1 MYREKRLLLGLVS
14 SSLVTAFTEGLGI
27 TMLVPLLAA
36 INSSAD
42 AFKSV
47 PIFGRVTDAFSG
59 VALVP
64 RLEIIAVALCLL
76 SICRGAMSYFT
87 VVCAELLALRI
98 DIKLRRRGINKVLF
112 LNFEDV
118 QSVGTPMLLNYVMGY
133 SGHVAQMGHM
143 LSLMLTNVVMLLL
156 YTAVC
161 LLVSVPLT
169 VLAGIMLFAAVQ
181 FVKLPLADRVRQ
193 SSLVREA
200 AYVALYHHVL
210 GAIRGLK
217 LLRLFKGEAEKE
229 ARIGEELTGFVH
241 AEQSGLYL
249 RALVDPMFQVAVA
262 IIVSVL
268 LFSSTLVFGEKVVD
282 EIPGIILF
290 LFVLSRMASPV
301 QTINRARISIA
312 FHMHGAGLLFDFLD
326 PKNSVPEPDGVL
338 PLAKLQRRLAFENV
352 TFGYRNSTAPVIND
366 VSFEIPIGGM
376 TALVGPSGAGKTTL
390 IGLLAGMFRPQSGAV
405 AVDDKRLADLK
416 MADWRSRVAFV
427 MQDTVV
433 LDDTVSANLRIGR
446 RDATK
451 EQLEEAARRAHA
463 HDFITALPAGYETLI
478 GERGI
483 QLSGGQA
490 QRLALARALL
500 VDPDLLVLDEATS
513 NLDAETESII
523 KQMLA
528 SFIGKRTIFV
538 VAHRLATVM
547 RADNIIVLDKG
558 AVVEVGKHA
567 ELMRRGG
574 LYHRMVN
581 LQMFVDDES
590 APKEH
595 ALSVETLAS

>member
-1 MYREKRLLLGLVS
+1 VVARFLRAAKRVTRLDATILPVLRLMYQEKRLLLGLVS

-47 PIFGRVTDAFSG
+47 PIFGRVTNAFSS

-64 RLEIIAVALCLL
+64 RLEIIAVALCGL
-76 SICRGAMSYFT
+76 SICRGAMSYLT
-87 VVCAELLALRI
+87 VVCAELLALRV
-98 DIKLRRRGINKVLF
+98 DIKLRRRGTNKVLF

-118 QSVGTPMLLNYVMGY
+118 QSVGTPMLINYVMGY
-133 SGHVAQMGHM
+133 SGNVAQMSYM
-143 LSLMLTNVVMLLL
+143 LALMLTNIVMLLL
-156 YTAVC
+156 YAAVC

-181 FVKLPLADRVRQ
+181 FVKLPLSDRVRQ
-193 SSLVREA
+193 SSVVRDA
-200 AYVALYHHVL
+200 AHVALYHHIL

-229 ARIGEELTGFVH
+229 RRIGEELTGFVH

-262 IIVSVL
+262 IIVSGL
-268 LFSSTLVFGEKVVD
+268 LFSSTLVFGDKVVD

-290 LFVLSRMASPV
+290 LFVLSRMAAPV

-312 FHMHGAGLLFDFLD
+312 FHTHGAGLLFDFLD

-338 PLAKLQRRLAFENV
+338 PIARLQRRLAFENV
-352 TFGYRNSTAPVIND
+352 TFGYRNSTEPVIND

-390 IGLLAGMFRPQSGAV
+390 IGLLAGMFRPQSGGV
-405 AVDDKRLADLK
+405 VVDDKRLSDLK

-427 MQDTVV
+427 MQDTII
-433 LDDTVSANLRIGR
+433 LDDTISANLGIGR
-446 RDATK
+446 KDATR

-463 HDFITALPAGYETLI
+463 HDFITALPAGYETLV

-513 NLDAETESII
+513 NLDAETEAII

-528 SFIGKRTIFV
+528 LFIGKRTIFV

-547 RADNIIVLDKG
+547 RADNIIVLDRG
-558 AVVEVGKHA
+558 SVVEVG
-567 ELMRRGG
+567 GT
-574 LYHRMVN
+574 
-581 LQMFVDDES
+581 QI
-590 APKEH
+590 
-595 ALSVETLAS
+595 